1 MSPSAR
7 PGRWATTPCPA
18 WSGRSR
24 RSTASSRPP
33 TARRCSSTSPKQR
46 PWTRPSA
53 VRRPSRSRRAPD
65 VAGNLRALR
74 RRIRSTQSTK
84 KIFSAQELI
93 AGARIVRAQARVEA
107 SKPYAREITRVLSAL
122 ASSASLDHPLLTE
135 RQDARRAAVL
145 VITSDRGFAGS
156 YNVNVLRRTEE
167 LLSLLRQEGK
177 EPVLYVVGRKGET
190 YYSFRDRP
198 FEESFT
204 GFSEQPNY
212 ADAQQVGRALIDAF
226 TAGEDDVDGGPG
238 EDDILGVDELHIVY
252 TEFRSLLAQVPVA
265 KRMAPLEVEEVEEF
279 DYEREDRAAGR
290 TGDSGVPTSYEFEPS
305 AEMLLDALL
314 PKYITT
320 RIYAAMLEAA
330 ASESA
335 SRRRAMKSASDNAE
349 ELAKNL
355 SRQANQARQAE
366 ITQEISEIVGGAD
379 ALVSAGADD

>member
-1 MSPSAR
+1 MA
-7 PGRWATTPCPA
+7 
-18 WSGRSR
+18 
-24 RSTASSRPP
+24 AS
-33 TARRCSSTSPKQR
+33 
-46 PWTRPSA
+46 
-53 VRRPSRSRRAPD
+53 
-65 VAGNLRALR
+65 LRALR

-135 RQDARRAAVL
+135 RENPQRAAVL

-167 LLSLLRQEGK
+167 LLSLLRKEGK

-190 YYSFRDRP
+190 YYSFRDR
-198 FEESFT
+198 ETAQTFT
-204 GFSEQPNY
+204 GFSEQPRYEN
-212 ADAQQVGRALIDAF
+212 AQEVGTALIDVF
-226 TAGEDDVDGGPG
+226 TAGEDDEDGGAG
-238 EDDILGVDELHIVY
+238 DDGIFGVDELHIVY
-252 TEFRSLLAQVPVA
+252 TEFRSLLSQVPVA

-279 DYEREDRAAGR
+279 DYEAEDRAAGK

-305 AEMLLDALL
+305 AEGLLDALL
-314 PKYITT
+314 PKYVTT

-349 ELAKNL
+349 ELAKTL

-366 ITQEISEIVGGAD
+366 ITQEISEIVGGSD
-379 ALVSAGADD
+379 ALVSAGAND

>member
-1 MSPSAR
+1 MA
-7 PGRWATTPCPA
+7 
-18 WSGRSR
+18 
-24 RSTASSRPP
+24 AS
-33 TARRCSSTSPKQR
+33 
-46 PWTRPSA
+46 
-53 VRRPSRSRRAPD
+53 
-65 VAGNLRALR
+65 LRALR

-135 RQDARRAAVL
+135 RQNPRRVAVL

-167 LLSLLRQEGK
+167 LLALLRQEGK

-190 YYSFRDRP
+190 YYSFRDR
-198 FEESFT
+198 EMAATFT
-204 GFSEQPNY
+204 GFSEQPAY
-212 ADAQQVGRALIDAF
+212 EDAQEVGTALIDVF
-226 TAGEDDVDGGPG
+226 TAGLDDDEEGGAG
-238 EDDILGVDELHIVY
+238 ADEILGVDELHIVF
-252 TEFRSLLAQVPVA
+252 TEFRSLLSQVPVA

-279 DYEREDRAAGR
+279 DYEREDREKNAADNDAR
-290 TGDSGVPTSYEFEPS
+290 SSEVPTSYEFEPS
-305 AEMLLDALL
+305 AEGLLDALL
-314 PKYITT
+314 PKYVTT

-366 ITQEISEIVGGAD
+366 ITQEISEIVGGSD
-379 ALVSAGADD
+379 ALVSAGSGD

>member
-1 MSPSAR
+1 MA
-7 PGRWATTPCPA
+7 
-18 WSGRSR
+18 
-24 RSTASSRPP
+24 AS
-33 TARRCSSTSPKQR
+33 
-46 PWTRPSA
+46 
-53 VRRPSRSRRAPD
+53 
-65 VAGNLRALR
+65 LRALR

-135 RQDARRAAVL
+135 RENPNRAAVL

-190 YYSFRDRP
+190 YYSFRNRDMADT
-198 FEESFT
+198 FT
-204 GFSEQPNY
+204 GFSEQPSY
-212 ADAQQVGRALIDAF
+212 PDAQRVGEELIAAF
-226 TAGEDDVDGGPG
+226 TAGEDDDAEGAGADG
-238 EDDILGVDELHIVY
+238 ILGVDELHIVY
-252 TEFRSLLAQVPVA
+252 TEFRSLLSQVPVA

-279 DYEREDRAAGR
+279 DYEREAREHGGTAD
-290 TGDSGVPTSYEFEPS
+290 TGVPTSYEFEPS
-305 AEMLLDALL
+305 AEALLDALL
-314 PKYITT
+314 PKYVTT

-379 ALVSAGADD
+379 ALVSSGAND

>member
-1 MSPSAR
+1 VA
-7 PGRWATTPCPA
+7 
-18 WSGRSR
+18 
-24 RSTASSRPP
+24 AS
-33 TARRCSSTSPKQR
+33 
-46 PWTRPSA
+46 
-53 VRRPSRSRRAPD
+53 
-65 VAGNLRALR
+65 LRALR

-135 RQDARRAAVL
+135 RAEARRAGVL
-145 VITSDRGFAGS
+145 VVTSDRGFAGS

-190 YYSFRDRP
+190 YYSFRDRAMQ
-198 FEESFT
+198 ETFT
-204 GFSEQPNY
+204 GFSEQPGY
-212 ADAQQVGRALIDAF
+212 PDAQNIGRVLIGAF
-226 TAGEDDVDGGPG
+226 AGEDDGDTDTRAADGP
-238 EDDILGVDELHIVY
+238 GVDELHIVY

-265 KRMAPLEVEEVEEF
+265 KRLAPLEVEEVEEF
-279 DYEREDRAAGR
+279 DYEREDRESGV

-305 AEMLLDALL
+305 AEALLDALL
-314 PKYITT
+314 PKYVTT
-320 RIYAAMLEAA
+320 RIYAALLEAA

>member
-1 MSPSAR
+1 MA
-7 PGRWATTPCPA
+7 
-18 WSGRSR
+18 
-24 RSTASSRPP
+24 AS
-33 TARRCSSTSPKQR
+33 
-46 PWTRPSA
+46 
-53 VRRPSRSRRAPD
+53 
-65 VAGNLRALR
+65 LRALR

-135 RQDARRAAVL
+135 HENPKRAAVL

-167 LLSLLRQEGK
+167 LLGLIRNEGK

-190 YYSFRDRP
+190 YYSFRDR
-198 FEESFT
+198 EMAATFT
-204 GFSEQPNY
+204 GFSEQPEY
-212 ADAQQVGRALIDAF
+212 SDAQEVGGALIDAF
-226 TAGEDDVDGGPG
+226 TAGADDDAGAG
-238 EDDILGVDELHIVY
+238 EDGVLGVDELHIVF
-252 TEFRSLLAQVPVA
+252 TEFRSLLQQVPVA
-265 KRMAPLEVEEVEEF
+265 KRMVPLAVEEVEEF
-279 DYEREDRAAGR
+279 DYERDDRESGQSQP
-290 TGDSGVPTSYEFEPS
+290 DSGVPTSYEFEPS
-305 AEMLLDALL
+305 AEGLLDALL

-320 RIYAAMLEAA
+320 RIYAAMLESA

-355 SRQANQARQAE
+355 ARQANQARPAE

-379 ALVSAGADD
+379 ALVSAGAGD

>member
-1 MSPSAR
+1 MA
-7 PGRWATTPCPA
+7 
-18 WSGRSR
+18 
-24 RSTASSRPP
+24 AS
-33 TARRCSSTSPKQR
+33 
-46 PWTRPSA
+46 
-53 VRRPSRSRRAPD
+53 
-65 VAGNLRALR
+65 LRALR

-135 RQDARRAAVL
+135 RENPRRAAVL

-167 LLSLLRQEGK
+167 LLALLRQEGK
-177 EPVLYVVGRKGET
+177 QPVLYVVGRKGET
-190 YYSFRDRP
+190 YYSFRNREMADT
-198 FEESFT
+198 FT
-204 GFSEQPNY
+204 GFSEQPSY
-212 ADAQQVGRALIDAF
+212 ADAQSVGEELIAAF
-226 TAGEDDVDGGPG
+226 TAGEDDDEQGGGGADGM
-238 EDDILGVDELHIVY
+238 LGVDELHIVY

-265 KRMAPLEVEEVEEF
+265 TRMAPLEVEEVEEF
-279 DYEREDRAAGR
+279 DYEREAREHGGSAD
-290 TGDSGVPTSYEFEPS
+290 TSMPTAYEFEPS
-305 AEMLLDALL
+305 AEALLDALL
-314 PKYITT
+314 PKYVTT

-349 ELAKNL
+349 ELAKSL

-379 ALVSAGADD
+379 ALVSAGAND

>member
-1 MSPSAR
+1 MA
-7 PGRWATTPCPA
+7 
-18 WSGRSR
+18 
-24 RSTASSRPP
+24 AS
-33 TARRCSSTSPKQR
+33 
-46 PWTRPSA
+46 
-53 VRRPSRSRRAPD
+53 
-65 VAGNLRALR
+65 LRALR

-135 RQDARRAAVL
+135 HENPKRAGVL

-167 LLSLLRQEGK
+167 LLGLIRKEGK
-177 EPVLYVVGRKGET
+177 EPVLFVVGRKGET
-190 YYSFRDRP
+190 YYSFRNRDMAQT
-198 FEESFT
+198 FT
-204 GFSEQPNY
+204 GFSEQPTY
-212 ADAQQVGRALIDAF
+212 PDAQEVGSALIDAF
-226 TAGEDDVDGGPG
+226 TAGEDDDEGSGPDGV
-238 EDDILGVDELHIVY
+238 LGVDELHIVF
-252 TEFRSLLAQVPVA
+252 TEFRSLLSQVPVA
-265 KRMAPLEVEEVEEF
+265 KRMVPLAVEEVEEF
-279 DYEREDRAAGR
+279 DYEREDRESGESKS
-290 TGDSGVPTSYEFEPS
+290 DSGVPTSYEFEPS
-305 AEMLLDALL
+305 AEGLLDALL

-320 RIYAAMLEAA
+320 RIYAAMLESA

-379 ALVSAGADD
+379 ALVSAGAGD

>member
-1 MSPSAR
+1 MA
-7 PGRWATTPCPA
+7 
-18 WSGRSR
+18 
-24 RSTASSRPP
+24 AS
-33 TARRCSSTSPKQR
+33 
-46 PWTRPSA
+46 
-53 VRRPSRSRRAPD
+53 
-65 VAGNLRALR
+65 LRALR

-122 ASSASLDHPLLTE
+122 ANSASLDHPLLTE
-135 RQDARRAAVL
+135 RQNPKRAAVL

-167 LLSLLRQEGK
+167 LLSLLRNEGK

-190 YYSFRDRP
+190 YYSFRNRDVA
-198 FEESFT
+198 ETFT
-204 GFSEQPNY
+204 GFSEQPKY
-212 ADAQQVGRALIDAF
+212 TDAQEVGSVLIDIF
-226 TAGEDDVDGGPG
+226 TAGEDDEETGPG
-238 EDDILGVDELHIVY
+238 PDQIQGVDELHIVY
-252 TEFRSLLAQVPVA
+252 TEFRSLLSQVPVA
-265 KRMAPLEVEEVEEF
+265 KRMAPLVVEEVEEF
-279 DYEREDRAAGR
+279 DYEREDRESGTAAGSR
-290 TGDSGVPTSYEFEPS
+290 ESTGVPTSYEFEPS
-305 AEMLLDALL
+305 AEGLLDALL

-366 ITQEISEIVGGAD
+366 ITQEISEIVGGANALAD
-379 ALVSAGADD
+379 AEASS

>member
-1 MSPSAR
+1 M
-7 PGRWATTPCPA
+7 
-18 WSGRSR
+18 
-24 RSTASSRPP
+24 
-33 TARRCSSTSPKQR
+33 
-46 PWTRPSA
+46 
-53 VRRPSRSRRAPD
+53 
-65 VAGNLRALR
+65 AGSLRALR

-135 RQDARRAAVL
+135 RENPRRAAVL

-190 YYSFRDRP
+190 YYSFRHREMADT
-198 FEESFT
+198 FT

-212 ADAQQVGRALIDAF
+212 ADAQRVGQELIAAF
-226 TAGEDDVDGGPG
+226 TAGEDDEEGGAGADG
-238 EDDILGVDELHIVY
+238 IVGVDELHIVY
-252 TEFRSLLAQVPVA
+252 TEFRSLLAQIPVA

-279 DYEREDRAAGR
+279 DYEREDREHGQTA
-290 TGDSGVPTSYEFEPS
+290 GDSGVPTSYEFEPS
-305 AEMLLDALL
+305 AEGLLDALL

>member
-1 MSPSAR
+1 MA
-7 PGRWATTPCPA
+7 
-18 WSGRSR
+18 
-24 RSTASSRPP
+24 AS
-33 TARRCSSTSPKQR
+33 
-46 PWTRPSA
+46 
-53 VRRPSRSRRAPD
+53 
-65 VAGNLRALR
+65 LRALR

-135 RQDARRAAVL
+135 RQNPRRAAVL

-167 LLSLLRQEGK
+167 LLALLRQEGK

-190 YYSFRDRP
+190 YYSFRDR
-198 FEESFT
+198 EMADTFT
-204 GFSEQPNY
+204 GFSEQPRY
-212 ADAQQVGRALIDAF
+212 EDAQEVGSALIDVF
-226 TAGEDDVDGGPG
+226 VAGEDDDEQGGAG
-238 EDDILGVDELHIVY
+238 ADDILGVDELHIVY
-252 TEFRSLLAQVPVA
+252 TEFRSLLSQVPVA

-279 DYEREDRAAGR
+279 DYEREDREQGQ
-290 TGDSGVPTSYEFEPS
+290 TGNDSGIPTAYEFEPS
-305 AEMLLDALL
+305 AEGLLDALL

-366 ITQEISEIVGGAD
+366 ITQEISEIVGGSD
-379 ALVSAGADD
+379 ALVSAGSGD

>member
-1 MSPSAR
+1 MA
-7 PGRWATTPCPA
+7 
-18 WSGRSR
+18 
-24 RSTASSRPP
+24 AS
-33 TARRCSSTSPKQR
+33 
-46 PWTRPSA
+46 
-53 VRRPSRSRRAPD
+53 
-65 VAGNLRALR
+65 LRALR

-135 RQDARRAAVL
+135 RENPQRAAVL

-167 LLSLLRQEGK
+167 LLALLRQEGK

-190 YYSFRDRP
+190 YYSFRDR
-198 FEESFT
+198 EMAATFT
-204 GFSEQPNY
+204 GFSEQPRY
-212 ADAQQVGRALIDAF
+212 EDAQEVGSALIDVF
-226 TAGEDDVDGGPG
+226 TAGEDDEEGGAGADGV
-238 EDDILGVDELHIVY
+238 LGVDELHIVY

-279 DYEREDRAAGR
+279 DYEREDREAGR
-290 TGDSGVPTSYEFEPS
+290 TDDSGVPTSYEFEPS
-305 AEMLLDALL
+305 AESLLDALL

-349 ELAKNL
+349 ELAKSL
-355 SRQANQARQAE
+355 ARQANQIRQAD

-379 ALVSAGADD
+379 ALVSANADD

>member
-1 MSPSAR
+1 MA
-7 PGRWATTPCPA
+7 
-18 WSGRSR
+18 
-24 RSTASSRPP
+24 AS
-33 TARRCSSTSPKQR
+33 
-46 PWTRPSA
+46 
-53 VRRPSRSRRAPD
+53 
-65 VAGNLRALR
+65 LRALR

-93 AGARIVRAQARVEA
+93 AGARIVKAQARVEA

-135 RQDARRAAVL
+135 RQNPKRAGVL

-190 YYSFRDRP
+190 YYSFRHREM
-198 FEESFT
+198 EETFT
-204 GFSEQPNY
+204 GFSEQPKY
-212 ADAQQVGRALIDAF
+212 VDAQDVGHVLIDAF
-226 TAGEDDVDGGPG
+226 TAGEDDEEGGAGADGVA
-238 EDDILGVDELHIVY
+238 GVDELHIVY

-279 DYEREDRAAGR
+279 DYEREDREHGQTA
-290 TGDSGVPTSYEFEPS
+290 GDSGVPTSYEFEPS
-305 AEMLLDALL
+305 AEGLLDALL

-379 ALVSAGADD
+379 ALVSAGSGD

>member
-1 MSPSAR
+1 MA
-7 PGRWATTPCPA
+7 
-18 WSGRSR
+18 
-24 RSTASSRPP
+24 AS
-33 TARRCSSTSPKQR
+33 
-46 PWTRPSA
+46 
-53 VRRPSRSRRAPD
+53 
-65 VAGNLRALR
+65 LRALR

-135 RQDARRAAVL
+135 RQNPQRAAVL

-167 LLSLLRQEGK
+167 LLSLLRKEGK

-190 YYSFRDRP
+190 YYSFRNREMADT
-198 FEESFT
+198 FT

-212 ADAQQVGRALIDAF
+212 TDAQAVGEELIAAF
-226 TAGEDDVDGGPG
+226 TAGEDDVDDEGTESRAGADG
-238 EDDILGVDELHIVY
+238 ILGVDELHIVY
-252 TEFRSLLAQVPVA
+252 TEFRSLLSQVPVA

-279 DYEREDRAAGR
+279 DYEREDREHGQAGN
-290 TGDSGVPTSYEFEPS
+290 DSGVPTSYEFEPS
-305 AEMLLDALL
+305 AEGLLDALL

-366 ITQEISEIVGGAD
+366 ITQEISEIVGGSE
-379 ALVSAGADD
+379 ALVSAGAGD

>member
-1 MSPSAR
+1 MA
-7 PGRWATTPCPA
+7 
-18 WSGRSR
+18 
-24 RSTASSRPP
+24 AS
-33 TARRCSSTSPKQR
+33 
-46 PWTRPSA
+46 
-53 VRRPSRSRRAPD
+53 
-65 VAGNLRALR
+65 LRALR

-135 RQDARRAAVL
+135 RQNPQRAAVL

-198 FEESFT
+198 MEDTFT
-204 GFSEQPNY
+204 GFSEQPKY
-212 ADAQQVGRALIDAF
+212 TDAQEVGRVLIDAF
-226 TAGEDDVDGGPG
+226 TAGEDDDVEGAAGADGV
-238 EDDILGVDELHIVY
+238 LGVDELHIVF
-252 TEFRSLLAQVPVA
+252 TEFRSLLSQVPVA

-279 DYEREDRAAGR
+279 DYEREDREHGQAA
-290 TGDSGVPTSYEFEPS
+290 GDSGVPTSYEFEPS
-305 AEMLLDALL
+305 AEGLLDALL
-314 PKYITT
+314 PKYVTT

-366 ITQEISEIVGGAD
+366 ITQEISEIVGGSN
-379 ALVSAGADD
+379 ALASAGVSD

>member
-1 MSPSAR
+1 MA
-7 PGRWATTPCPA
+7 
-18 WSGRSR
+18 
-24 RSTASSRPP
+24 AS
-33 TARRCSSTSPKQR
+33 
-46 PWTRPSA
+46 
-53 VRRPSRSRRAPD
+53 
-65 VAGNLRALR
+65 LRALR

-135 RQDARRAAVL
+135 HENPTRAGVL

-167 LLSLLRQEGK
+167 LLGLIRKEGK

-190 YYSFRDRP
+190 YYSFRDRDMAQT
-198 FEESFT
+198 FT
-204 GFSEQPNY
+204 GFSEQPSY
-212 ADAQQVGRALIDAF
+212 EDAQEVGGALIDAF
-226 TAGEDDVDGGPG
+226 TAGEDDDEGAGKDGV
-238 EDDILGVDELHIVY
+238 LGVDELHIVF
-252 TEFRSLLAQVPVA
+252 TEFRSLLQQVPVA
-265 KRMAPLEVEEVEEF
+265 KRMVPLAVEEVEEF
-279 DYEREDRAAGR
+279 DYEREDREHGQ
-290 TGDSGVPTSYEFEPS
+290 TSNDSGVPTSYEFEPS
-305 AEMLLDALL
+305 AEGLLDALL

-320 RIYAAMLEAA
+320 RIYAAMLESA

-355 SRQANQARQAE
+355 ARQANQARQAE

-379 ALVSAGADD
+379 ALVSAGAND

>member
-1 MSPSAR
+1 M
-7 PGRWATTPCPA
+7 
-18 WSGRSR
+18 
-24 RSTASSRPP
+24 
-33 TARRCSSTSPKQR
+33 
-46 PWTRPSA
+46 
-53 VRRPSRSRRAPD
+53 
-65 VAGNLRALR
+65 AGNLRALR

-122 ASSASLDHPLLTE
+122 AGSASLDHPLLTE

-190 YYSFRDRP
+190 YYSFRNRP
-198 FEESFT
+198 VAETFT

-212 ADAQQVGRALIDAF
+212 TDAQRVGEQLIAAF
-226 TAGEDDVDGGPG
+226 TAGEDDDETDAGADGV
-238 EDDILGVDELHIVY
+238 LGVDELHIVF
-252 TEFRSLLAQVPVA
+252 TEFRSLLAQIPVA

-279 DYEREDRAAGR
+279 DYEREDRASGVI

-305 AEMLLDALL
+305 PDALLDALL
-314 PKYITT
+314 PKYVTT
-320 RIYAAMLEAA
+320 RIFAAMLESA

-335 SRRRAMKSASDNAE
+335 SRRRAMKSAADNAE

>member
-1 MSPSAR
+1 M
-7 PGRWATTPCPA
+7 
-18 WSGRSR
+18 
-24 RSTASSRPP
+24 
-33 TARRCSSTSPKQR
+33 
-46 PWTRPSA
+46 
-53 VRRPSRSRRAPD
+53 
-65 VAGNLRALR
+65 AGNLRALR
-74 RRIRSTQSTK
+74 RRIRSTKSTK

-135 RQDARRAAVL
+135 RENPRRAAVL

-190 YYSFRDRP
+190 YYRFRDR
-198 FEESFT
+198 EMAATFT
-204 GFSEQPNY
+204 GFSEQPGY
-212 ADAQQVGRALIDAF
+212 ADAQEVGRALIDVF
-226 TAGEDDVDGGPG
+226 TAGEDDDEAGGAGTDGV
-238 EDDILGVDELHIVY
+238 LGVDELHIVF
-252 TEFRSLLAQVPVA
+252 TEFRSLLSQVPVA

-279 DYEREDRAAGR
+279 DYEREDRERGAAAGSAES
-290 TGDSGVPTSYEFEPS
+290 SGVPTSYEFEPS
-305 AEMLLDALL
+305 AEALLDALL
-314 PKYITT
+314 PKYVTT

-355 SRQANQARQAE
+355 ARQANQIRQAD
-366 ITQEISEIVGGAD
+366 ITQEISEIVGGSD
-379 ALVSAGADD
+379 ALVSANADD

>member
-1 MSPSAR
+1 MA
-7 PGRWATTPCPA
+7 
-18 WSGRSR
+18 
-24 RSTASSRPP
+24 AS
-33 TARRCSSTSPKQR
+33 
-46 PWTRPSA
+46 
-53 VRRPSRSRRAPD
+53 
-65 VAGNLRALR
+65 LRALR

-93 AGARIVRAQARVEA
+93 AGARIVKAQARVEA

-135 RQDARRAAVL
+135 RQNPKRAGVL

-190 YYSFRDRP
+190 YYSFRHREMEDT
-198 FEESFT
+198 FT
-204 GFSEQPNY
+204 GFSEQPKY
-212 ADAQQVGRALIDAF
+212 VDAQDVGSVLIDAF
-226 TAGEDDVDGGPG
+226 TAGEDDEEGGAGAGADGV
-238 EDDILGVDELHIVY
+238 LGVDELHIVY
-252 TEFRSLLAQVPVA
+252 TEFRSLLSQVPVA

-279 DYEREDRAAGR
+279 DYEREDREHGSAS
-290 TGDSGVPTSYEFEPS
+290 TDSGVPTSYEFEPS
-305 AEMLLDALL
+305 AEGLLDALL
-314 PKYITT
+314 PKYVTT
-320 RIYAAMLEAA
+320 RIYASMLEAA

-379 ALVSAGADD
+379 ALASAGAND

>member
-1 MSPSAR
+1 M
-7 PGRWATTPCPA
+7 
-18 WSGRSR
+18 
-24 RSTASSRPP
+24 
-33 TARRCSSTSPKQR
+33 
-46 PWTRPSA
+46 
-53 VRRPSRSRRAPD
+53 
-65 VAGNLRALR
+65 AGSLRALR

-122 ASSASLDHPLLTE
+122 AGSASLDHPLLTE
-135 RQDARRAAVL
+135 RQNPSRAAVL

-167 LLSLLRQEGK
+167 LLSLLRNEGK
-177 EPVLYVVGRKGET
+177 EPVLFLVGRKAET

-198 FEESFT
+198 FEQSFT
-204 GFSEQPNY
+204 GFSEQPSY
-212 ADAQQVGRALIDAF
+212 PDAQKVGQVLIDAF
-226 TAGEDDVDGGPG
+226 TAGEDD
-238 EDDILGVDELHIVY
+238 EDDAGADGVPGVDELHIVY
-252 TEFRSLLAQVPVA
+252 TEFRSLLSQVPVA
-265 KRMAPLEVEEVEEF
+265 KRMAPLVVEEVEEF
-279 DYEREDRAAGR
+279 DYEREDREQGG

-305 AEMLLDALL
+305 AEALLDALL
-314 PKYITT
+314 PKYVTT

-355 SRQANQARQAE
+355 ARQANQARQAE

>member
-1 MSPSAR
+1 VA
-7 PGRWATTPCPA
+7 
-18 WSGRSR
+18 
-24 RSTASSRPP
+24 AS
-33 TARRCSSTSPKQR
+33 
-46 PWTRPSA
+46 
-53 VRRPSRSRRAPD
+53 
-65 VAGNLRALR
+65 LRALR

-135 RQDARRAAVL
+135 RQHPRRAAVL

-167 LLSLLRQEGK
+167 LLALLRQEGK
-177 EPVLYVVGRKGET
+177 EPILYVVGRKGET
-190 YYSFRDRP
+190 YYSFRDR
-198 FEESFT
+198 EMAATFT
-204 GFSEQPNY
+204 GFSEQPSY
-212 ADAQQVGRALIDAF
+212 EDAHEVGSALIDVF
-226 TAGEDDVDGGPG
+226 TAGEDDDEQGGPG
-238 EDDILGVDELHIVY
+238 ADDILGVDELHIVF
-252 TEFRSLLAQVPVA
+252 TEFRSLLSQVPVA
-265 KRMAPLEVEEVEEF
+265 KRMAPLEVEEVAEF
-279 DYEREDRAAGR
+279 DYEREDREHGAT
-290 TGDSGVPTSYEFEPS
+290 TGESGVPTSYEFEPS
-305 AEMLLDALL
+305 AEGLLDALL
-314 PKYITT
+314 PKYVIT

-366 ITQEISEIVGGAD
+366 ITQEISEIVGGSD
-379 ALVSAGADD
+379 ALVSAGSGD

>member
-1 MSPSAR
+1 
-7 PGRWATTPCPA
+7 
-18 WSGRSR
+18 
-24 RSTASSRPP
+24 
-33 TARRCSSTSPKQR
+33 
-46 PWTRPSA
+46 
-53 VRRPSRSRRAPD
+53 
-65 VAGNLRALR
+65 
-74 RRIRSTQSTK
+74 
-84 KIFSAQELI
+84 
-93 AGARIVRAQARVEA
+93 VRAQARVEA

-135 RQDARRAAVL
+135 REKPERAAVL

-167 LLSLLRQEGK
+167 LLALLRQEGK
-177 EPVLYVVGRKGET
+177 EPLLYVVGRKGET
-190 YYSFRDRP
+190 YYSFRHRDMADT
-198 FEESFT
+198 FT
-204 GFSEQPNY
+204 GFSEQPSY
-212 ADAQQVGRALIDAF
+212 PDAQRVGEELIAAF
-226 TAGEDDVDGGPG
+226 SAGADDEAGGGAGADG
-238 EDDILGVDELHIVY
+238 ILGVDELHIVY

-279 DYEREDRAAGR
+279 DYEREDRESGQ

-305 AEMLLDALL
+305 AEGLLDALL

-379 ALVSAGADD
+379 ALVSANAGD

>member
-1 MSPSAR
+1 MA
-7 PGRWATTPCPA
+7 
-18 WSGRSR
+18 
-24 RSTASSRPP
+24 AS
-33 TARRCSSTSPKQR
+33 
-46 PWTRPSA
+46 
-53 VRRPSRSRRAPD
+53 
-65 VAGNLRALR
+65 LRALR

-93 AGARIVRAQARVEA
+93 AGARIVKAQARVEA

-135 RQDARRAAVL
+135 RQNPQRAAVL

-167 LLSLLRQEGK
+167 LLALLRQEGK
-177 EPVLYVVGRKGET
+177 EPLLYVVGRKGET
-190 YYSFRDRP
+190 YYSFRHRDMVDT
-198 FEESFT
+198 FT
-204 GFSEQPNY
+204 GFSEQPSY
-212 ADAQQVGRALIDAF
+212 PDAQRVGEELIAAF
-226 TAGEDDVDGGPG
+226 SAGADDDREDGAGGSAGPDG
-238 EDDILGVDELHIVY
+238 ILGVDELHIVY

-279 DYEREDRAAGR
+279 DYEREDRESGAAGE
-290 TGDSGVPTSYEFEPS
+290 SGVPTSYEFEPS
-305 AEMLLDALL
+305 AEGLLDALL

-366 ITQEISEIVGGAD
+366 ITQEISEIVGGSD
-379 ALVSAGADD
+379 ALVSANAGD

>member
-1 MSPSAR
+1 MA
-7 PGRWATTPCPA
+7 
-18 WSGRSR
+18 
-24 RSTASSRPP
+24 AS
-33 TARRCSSTSPKQR
+33 
-46 PWTRPSA
+46 
-53 VRRPSRSRRAPD
+53 
-65 VAGNLRALR
+65 LRALR

-93 AGARIVRAQARVEA
+93 AGARIVKAQARVEA

-135 RQDARRAAVL
+135 RQNPQRAAVL

-167 LLSLLRQEGK
+167 LLALLRKEGK
-177 EPVLYVVGRKGET
+177 EPLLYVVGRKGET
-190 YYSFRDRP
+190 YYSFRHRDMVDT
-198 FEESFT
+198 FT
-204 GFSEQPNY
+204 GFSEQPTY
-212 ADAQQVGRALIDAF
+212 PDAQRVGEELIAAF
-226 TAGEDDVDGGPG
+226 TAGADDEEGGGAGADG
-238 EDDILGVDELHIVY
+238 ILGVDELHIVY
-252 TEFRSLLAQVPVA
+252 TEFRSLLSQVPVA

-279 DYEREDRAAGR
+279 DYEREDREHGQA
-290 TGDSGVPTSYEFEPS
+290 GDSGVPTSYEFEPS
-305 AEMLLDALL
+305 AEGLLDALL

-379 ALVSAGADD
+379 ALVKAGSGD

>member
-1 MSPSAR
+1 V
-7 PGRWATTPCPA
+7 
-18 WSGRSR
+18 
-24 RSTASSRPP
+24 AS
-33 TARRCSSTSPKQR
+33 
-46 PWTRPSA
+46 
-53 VRRPSRSRRAPD
+53 
-65 VAGNLRALR
+65 NLRALR
-74 RRIRSTQSTK
+74 RRIRSTKSTK

-190 YYSFRDRP
+190 YYSFRNRAVA
-198 FEESFT
+198 ETFT
-204 GFSEQPNY
+204 GFSEQPGY
-212 ADAQQVGRALIDAF
+212 ADAQRVGEQLIAAF
-226 TAGEDDVDGGPG
+226 TAGEDDDETGAGADG
-238 EDDILGVDELHIVY
+238 ILGVDELHIVY
-252 TEFRSLLAQVPVA
+252 TEFRSLLAQIPVA

-279 DYEREDRAAGR
+279 DYEREDRDSGVTAG

-305 AEMLLDALL
+305 PDALLDALL
-314 PKYITT
+314 PKYVTT
-320 RIYAAMLEAA
+320 RIFASMLESA

>member
-1 MSPSAR
+1 MA
-7 PGRWATTPCPA
+7 
-18 WSGRSR
+18 
-24 RSTASSRPP
+24 AS
-33 TARRCSSTSPKQR
+33 
-46 PWTRPSA
+46 
-53 VRRPSRSRRAPD
+53 
-65 VAGNLRALR
+65 LRALR

-93 AGARIVRAQARVEA
+93 AGARIVKAQARVEA

-135 RQDARRAAVL
+135 RQNPKRAGVL

-190 YYSFRDRP
+190 YYSFRHREMEDT
-198 FEESFT
+198 FT
-204 GFSEQPNY
+204 GFSEQPKYVN
-212 ADAQQVGRALIDAF
+212 AQDVGSVLIDAF
-226 TAGEDDVDGGPG
+226 TAGEDDEEAGAGADGV
-238 EDDILGVDELHIVY
+238 LGVDELHIVY
-252 TEFRSLLAQVPVA
+252 TEFRSLLSQVPVA

-279 DYEREDRAAGR
+279 DYEREDREHGAAS
-290 TGDSGVPTSYEFEPS
+290 TDSGVPTSYEFEPS
-305 AEMLLDALL
+305 AEGLLDALL
-314 PKYITT
+314 PKYVTT

-379 ALVSAGADD
+379 ALASAGAND

>member
-1 MSPSAR
+1 M
-7 PGRWATTPCPA
+7 
-18 WSGRSR
+18 
-24 RSTASSRPP
+24 
-33 TARRCSSTSPKQR
+33 
-46 PWTRPSA
+46 
-53 VRRPSRSRRAPD
+53 
-65 VAGNLRALR
+65 AGSLRALR

-122 ASSASLDHPLLTE
+122 AASASLEHPLLNERTE
-135 RQDARRAAVL
+135 TGRAAVL
-145 VITSDRGFAGS
+145 VVTSDRGFAGS

-167 LLSLLRQEGK
+167 LLGTLRQQGK

-190 YYSFRDRP
+190 YYSFRDRAV
-198 FEESFT
+198 EQTFT
-204 GFSEQPNY
+204 GFSEQPAY
-212 ADAQQVGRALIDAF
+212 SDAQEVGRALIDVF
-226 TAGEDDVDGGPG
+226 TPG
-238 EDDILGVDELHIVY
+238 EDADRSGAVDEVHIVY
-252 TEFRSLLAQVPVA
+252 TEFKSLLAQVPTA
-265 KRMAPLEVEEVEEF
+265 RRLAPMDTSEL
-279 DYEREDRAAGR
+279 EDRAEEGEETG

-305 AEMLLDALL
+305 PEALLDALL
-314 PKYITT
+314 PKYVTT
-320 RIYAAMLEAA
+320 RIYAALLEAA

>member
-1 MSPSAR
+1 VA
-7 PGRWATTPCPA
+7 
-18 WSGRSR
+18 
-24 RSTASSRPP
+24 AS
-33 TARRCSSTSPKQR
+33 
-46 PWTRPSA
+46 
-53 VRRPSRSRRAPD
+53 
-65 VAGNLRALR
+65 LRALR

-135 RQDARRAAVL
+135 RQNPKRAAVL
-145 VITSDRGFAGS
+145 VVTSDRGFAGS

-167 LLSLLRQEGK
+167 LLALLRQEGK

-190 YYSFRDRP
+190 YYSFRDR
-198 FEESFT
+198 EMAETFT
-204 GFSEQPNY
+204 GFSEQPRY
-212 ADAQQVGRALIDAF
+212 EDAQEVGSALIDVF
-226 TAGEDDVDGGPG
+226 TAGEDDDEQGGAG
-238 EDDILGVDELHIVY
+238 ADDILGVDELHIVY
-252 TEFRSLLAQVPVA
+252 TEFRSLLSQVPVA

-279 DYEREDRAAGR
+279 DYEREDREHGQ
-290 TGDSGVPTSYEFEPS
+290 TGNDSGVPTAYEFEPS
-305 AEMLLDALL
+305 AEGLLDALL

-366 ITQEISEIVGGAD
+366 ITQEISEIVGGSD
-379 ALVSAGADD
+379 ALVSAGSGD